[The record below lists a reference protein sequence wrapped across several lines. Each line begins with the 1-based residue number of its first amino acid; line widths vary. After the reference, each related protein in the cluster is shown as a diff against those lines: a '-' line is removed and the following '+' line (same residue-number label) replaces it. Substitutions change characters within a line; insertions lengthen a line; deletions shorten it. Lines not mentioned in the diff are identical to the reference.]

1 MKSVLKRYFQGLSNE
16 PFQSNIAPILKN
28 LYHCYFKMNPLSSEL
43 PFHVRNWLI
52 ISLKDFCIVIRKWPT
67 FLPSSCNTF
76 IRKGCNRFK
85 ILLRFQI
92 FCIKS
97 NENMVWACHLP
108 KCWEC
113 HTIFGRKFLE
123 IYVVIRLNTPL
134 KFVSTRFRVRLYFV
148 NEKINKIF

>member
-1 MKSVLKRYFQGLSNE
+1 MLRSKYRSVVITVICCVFSRYTS
-16 PFQSNIAPILKN
+16 S
-28 LYHCYFKMNPLSSEL
+28 MN
-43 PFHVRNWLI
+43 
-52 ISLKDFCIVIRKWPT
+52 KDYYYYYYYYYYR
-67 FLPSSCNTF
+67 CNTF

-108 KCWEC
+108 QRWEC

-123 IYVVIRLNTPL
+123 IYVVRRQNTPL

-148 NEKINKIF
+148 NEKIKKNF